1 MAIKFKGYRKDIKKA
16 LPESDLPDN
25 AVKFREPNSV
35 FALNMWAL
43 LFSIPAILI
52 VVGFAFLKRRIYP
65 EQISLFYKL
74 IISSEFYNL
83 PVSALL
89 NALYNCIISLLL
101 FLLCIVPHELLHAI
115 AFHRDADVDIYF
127 TSSVALCY
135 SHDVISK
142 RRFIGLSL
150 LPSFVL
156 GILPLIVWLFIP
168 PSSNAADIVY
178 FTAALN
184 FIAGAGDFMNVFN
197 AMTQMPRGTYQQLS
211 GFNSYWFYLPE

>member
-25 AVKFREPNSV
+25 AVKFREPNST
-35 FALNMWAL
+35 FSLNMCAL
-43 LFSIPAILI
+43 LFAIPAILV
-52 VVGFAFLKRRIYP
+52 VVGFVFLKRRIYP
-65 EQISLFYKL
+65 EQIPSLYKL
-74 IISSEFYNL
+74 IISSEFYMGRMIS
-83 PVSALL
+83 VLL
-89 NALYNCIISLLL
+89 VI
-101 FLLCIVPHELLHAI
+101 LCIVPHELLHAI

-127 TSSVALCY
+127 TGFGAMCY

-184 FIAGAGDFMNVFN
+184 FICGAGDFMNVFN